1 MKQLLKSL
9 LKGFGVRVLRT
20 PVNRF
25 DALDEVMQTLRVN
38 GFRPSGILDAGANF
52 GQWASRVV
60 AHYPGV
66 PIVLIE
72 PQPACRVSL
81 DAYRA
86 RFPHSSIEQV
96 AVTSPGVETVWMDAS
111 GWNEGSSCTSVVGEE
126 CPPEARVRV
135 AATTLDAI
143 LARTQPSFA
152 QGPVFLK
159 LDLEG
164 HEVEAL
170 RGATV
175 ALSRIEVI
183 WSETRL
189 LGGGFDVR
197 PDFEALLDFARD
209 AGFALYEFVS
219 LSGRPYDNRL
229 RMMDVVFV
237 RRGGVLD
244 SERQWVIGSP
254 ASETRFSA
262 VKILTK

>member
-1 MKQLLKSL
+1 LKRLAKALLRSC
-9 LKGFGVRVLRT
+9 GVRILRA

-25 DALDEVMQTLRVN
+25 DALDEVMQTLRAK
-38 GFRPSGILDAGANF
+38 GFRPSGILDAGANL

-60 AHYPGV
+60 AHYPNV

-72 PQPACRVSL
+72 PQPACRASL
-81 DAYRA
+81 DAYKA
-86 RFPHSSIEQV
+86 RFPHASIEQV
-96 AVTSPGVETVWMDAS
+96 AVTSPGVESLWMDAS
-111 GWNEGSSCTSVVGEE
+111 GWNEGSSCTSVVDEGY
-126 CPPEARVRV
+126 PPEARVRV

-143 LARTQPSFA
+143 LARTQPSFI
-152 QGPVFLK
+152 QGPVLLK

-170 RGATV
+170 RGATM

-189 LGGGFDVR
+189 LGGGFGAR
-197 PDFEALLDFARD
+197 PDFETLLEFARD
-209 AGFALYEFVS
+209 AGFVLYEFVS

-237 RRGGVLD
+237 RRGGLLD
-244 SERQWVIGSP
+244 SERHWTVGST
-254 ASETRFSA
+254 ASEKRFSA